1 MCLGLRRATLAHLW
15 PPVSAVPP
23 ERPVCSQGM
32 TMDLQH
38 VSAGACGSSPDSLLF
53 HPTCS
58 QPTFWL
64 GLQGRHMLVPGATLT
79 STSVAFILLESRAA
93 ITYSSEEHG
102 TCMALWENKE
112 GFISQGD

>member
-1 MCLGLRRATLAHLW
+1 MPRAKKGNSGH
-15 PPVSAVPP
+15 PVSAIPP
-23 ERPVCSQGM
+23 ELPVRSQRM

-38 VSAGACGSSPDSLLF
+38 VSACAGGSSPDSFLF

-64 GLQGRHMLVPGATLT
+64 KLRGRHIPAPGESLT
-79 STSVAFILLESRAA
+79 STFVAFILLESRAM

-102 TCMALWENKE
+102 
-112 GFISQGD
+112 F